1 MSRNRF
7 ALDYAGVWREAFGL
21 PYITP
26 DNGIVAYGYS
36 SEYGRIGIY
45 GHVVLDDRMSRAAD
59 RLAFIIIA
67 ETLCAKCNSL
77 IYTDV
82 ITNHSRLT
90 DYHSGAVVY
99 AEIVADFSPG
109 VDVYPRFGM
118 CHFRY
123 HTGHQ
128 RETEKVEM
136 VRQTVVQHSPDRRI
150 AENYFCRVLCRRI
163 CVIYGTDV
171 CPD

>member
-7 ALDYAGVWREAFGL
+7 ALDHSGVWREAFGL

-26 DNGIVAYGYS
+26 DNGIVAYGYA

-59 RLAFIIIA
+59 RLAFLIIA
-67 ETLCAKCNSL
+67 ETLCTECNSL

-82 ITNHSRLT
+82 ITHHSRLT

-99 AEIVADFSPG
+99 AEVIADLGSRMD
-109 VDVYPRFGM
+109 VDSRFRMG
-118 CHFRY
+118 HFRD
-123 HTGHQ
+123 HTRH
-128 RETEKVEM
+128 
-136 VRQTVVQHSPDRRI
+136 
-150 AENYFCRVLCRRI
+150 
-163 CVIYGTDV
+163 
-171 CPD
+171 